1 MSATITN
8 TDSANEGTPWHRL
21 LLSKRW
27 LAYLLVTVLFGAAC
41 VGLGLWQFARREEA
55 RVEIERILANYD
67 SAPVALREL
76 VPSLPSYSEATKWHP
91 VETTG
96 TYLADQQ
103 FLVRSRPR
111 GQQPGYEVLSPLQLA
126 NGDVF
131 VVDRGW
137 LPAGNN
143 AEQVPSI
150 PAPPSGLVT
159 VVSRLKAGE
168 PSIPGRTYSNG
179 QLATIELPLVA
190 SLINKPTFTGTY
202 GLLESETPTAAGAA
216 PLPALRP
223 QLDEGNHLSYAF
235 QWLTFAILGFVGLGW
250 AIRNE
255 WRIRN
260 ADRPEQQAKEALRAR
275 KRAQKKTAEQLEDEQ
290 LENS

>member
-1 MSATITN
+1 MSANVTSEKPAT
-8 TDSANEGTPWHRL
+8 EGTPWYRL

-27 LAYLLVTVLFGAAC
+27 LAYLLVTALFGAAC
-41 VGLGLWQFARREEA
+41 VGLGMWQFARREEA
-55 RVEIERILANYD
+55 RVEIERVLANYD
-67 SAPVALREL
+67 ATPVALREL
-76 VPSLPSYSEATKWHP
+76 VPSLPFYSDETKWHP
-91 VETTG
+91 VVATG
-96 TYLADQQ
+96 TYLVDQQ

-111 GQQPGYEVLSPLQLA
+111 EQQPGYEVLSPLLLT

-143 AEQVPSI
+143 AEQAPSI
-150 PAPPSGLVT
+150 PAPPVGVVT
-159 VVSRLKAGE
+159 VISRLKAGE

-190 SLINKPTFTGTY
+190 SLINRPTYTGSY
-202 GLLESETPTAAGAA
+202 GLLASENPSPAGAA
-216 PLPALRP
+216 PLPALPP

-260 ADRPEQQAKEALRAR
+260 AEQPEQQAKEARRAR

>member
-1 MSATITN
+1 MSANVTRN
-8 TDSANEGTPWHRL
+8 DSATEGTSWHRL

-41 VGLGLWQFARREEA
+41 VGLGMWQFARREEA
-55 RVEIERILANYD
+55 RVEIERVLANYD
-67 SAPVALREL
+67 ATPVALREL
-76 VPSLPSYSEATKWHP
+76 VPSLPFYNEANKWRP
-91 VETTG
+91 VVATG

-111 GQQPGYEVLSPLQLA
+111 DQQPGYEVLSPLQLA

-137 LPAGNN
+137 LPAGNS
-143 AEQVPSI
+143 ADQAPSV
-150 PAPPSGLVT
+150 PAPPVGVVT

-168 PSIPGRTYSNG
+168 PNIPGRTYSNG

-190 SLINKPTFTGTY
+190 SLVNKPTYTGSY
-202 GLLESETPTAAGAA
+202 GLLASETPSPAGAA
-216 PLPALRP
+216 PLPALPP

-260 ADRPEQQAKEALRAR
+260 ADRPEQQAKEAQRAR
-275 KRAQKKTAEQLEDEQ
+275 KRAHKKTAEELEDEQ
-290 LENS
+290 LEHS